1 MMVVLPFKQVR
12 GHLFVEVEGEHLLVD
27 TGAPD
32 SFSEGWVRNLIP
44 GLRIDADRSVLEDPE
59 ELRERLGVPIVGILG
74 MDLIGKCDAIFDL
87 PAHELTLMVAKLPRP
102 KGAHDLRSMMGVP
115 VFDLPVTEADAVQS
129 ATIPVFLDSG
139 ARYSYF
145 SPRRIAATKVGRVRK
160 VEDFSAILG
169 PMEAVLYETA
179 QRGPVEPGR
188 FRVPQR
194 FAAPPRGL
202 ATLLRLAELEGVL
215 GVEAFEE
222 PVIMSLREGWVAR
235 GK

>member
-12 GHLFVEVEGEHLLVD
+12 GHLFVEVENEHLLVD
-27 TGAPD
+27 TGSPD
-32 SFSEGWVRNLIP
+32 SWSEGWVRDLVP
-44 GLRIDADRSVLEDPE
+44 GLRIDADRSVLEDPD

-74 MDLIGKCDAIFDL
+74 MDLLGRVDVVFDL
-87 PAHELTLMVAKLPRP
+87 PAHELTLMLAKLPRP
-102 KGAHDLRSMMGVP
+102 NGAHDLRSMMGVP
-115 VFDLPVTEADAVQS
+115 VFDLPVTDESAVQT

-145 SPRRIAATKVGRVRK
+145 SPRRIAAIRVGRVRK

-169 PMEAVLYETA
+169 PMEAALYETA
-179 QRGPVEPGR
+179 QQSPVEPGR

-222 PVIMSLREGWVAR
+222 PVIMSMREGWVAR
-235 GK
+235 G